1 MTTLLDKDYYAA
13 VDDYNSAVLH
23 GIVKIAS
30 KMGISTI
37 QSYQGSQ
44 IFEAIGIG
52 KDVIDEYFTGTVS
65 RIGGI
70 TIKDIEK
77 NVDKLHTAAFD
88 PLGPRCKRLSL
99 NPVVHTSSEAA
110 RRNTST
116 IRRLYICSSRQQ
128 EQAIMNFTKSIL
140 R

>member
-1 MTTLLDKDYYAA
+1 
-13 VDDYNSAVLH
+13 
-23 GIVKIAS
+23 
-30 KMGISTI
+30 MGISTI

-70 TIKDIEK
+70 TNKDIEK
-77 NVDKLHTAAFD
+77 NVDKLHT
-88 PLGPRCKRLSL
+88 
-99 NPVVHTSSEAA
+99 EAA
-110 RRNTST
+110 KRNTST

-128 EQAIMNFTKSIL
+128 EQATMSFTKSIL
-140 R
+140 I

>member
-1 MTTLLDKDYYAA
+1 
-13 VDDYNSAVLH
+13 
-23 GIVKIAS
+23 
-30 KMGISTI
+30 MGISTI

-88 PLGPRCKRLSL
+88 PLDLGVSDELESRGSHKF
-99 NPVVHTSSEAA
+99 EAA
-110 RRNTST
+110 KRNTST

-128 EQAIMNFTKSIL
+128 EQAIMSFTKSIL
-140 R
+140 I